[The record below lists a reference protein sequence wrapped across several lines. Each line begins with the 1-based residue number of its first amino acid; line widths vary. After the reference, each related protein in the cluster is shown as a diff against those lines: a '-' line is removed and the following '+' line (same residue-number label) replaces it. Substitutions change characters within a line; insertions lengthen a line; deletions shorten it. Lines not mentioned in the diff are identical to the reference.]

1 MGVNMDTHKKRCT
14 AVVLAAGSGRR
25 MHAATAKQF
34 MELSGK
40 PLIWY
45 SLQAVEQSEMIDDC
59 ILVTGEAD
67 ISYVRQEIVGKY
79 GFRKVTDVIA
89 GGEERYASVCNAM
102 RYIAEGRQSIPN
114 EDGYVFI
121 HDGARP
127 FLSEE
132 ILRSTYEAA
141 RQYGACVAA
150 VPSKDTVK
158 IADEQGFAV
167 STPDRRLVW
176 NIQTPQVFETRL
188 ITAAY
193 GKLEEELLRFHEQ
206 GITGKE
212 LSGCGIERQNAYR
225 QDTGRRKP
233 GGQSFA
239 VTDDAS
245 VVELFTDHK
254 VKLTFGS
261 YENIKITTPEDIR
274 TAEGFLERRSASE
287 NTIKKGQQKGT
298 EK

>member
-1 MGVNMDTHKKRCT
+1 MDSQKKRCT

-25 MHAATAKQF
+25 MHASTAKQF
-34 MELSGK
+34 MELAGK

-45 SLQAVEQSEMIDDC
+45 SLYAVEHSEIIDDC

-67 ISYVRQEIVGKY
+67 IPYVRQEIVARY
-79 GFRKVTDVIA
+79 GLTKVTDVIS
-89 GGEERYASVCNAM
+89 GGAERYSSVCNAM
-102 RYIAEGRQSIPN
+102 KYIAEGRQPVPN

-127 FLSEE
+127 FLTEE
-132 ILRSTYEAA
+132 ILRNTYEAVC
-141 RQYGACVAA
+141 RYGACVAA

-158 IADEQGFAV
+158 IADPQGFAV

-188 ITAAY
+188 ITTAY
-193 GKLEEELLRFHEQ
+193 RELE
-206 GITGKE
+206 KE
-212 LSGCGIERQNAYR
+212 LMRLNG
-225 QDTGRRKP
+225 QDTRGENTK
-233 GGQSFA
+233 GQDADGQSTNGRDQNRQCIN

-254 VKLTFGS
+254 VKLTMGA
-261 YENIKITTPEDIR
+261 YENIKITTPEDIS
-274 TAEGFLERRSASE
+274 TAEGFLELQNNA
-287 NTIKKGQQKGT
+287 GT
-298 EK
+298 S